1 MAHYGKKRNGTGYP
15 VLAYARSHGANVRFE
30 PSRKRTKTHS
40 PVVRM
45 TNFLAIVSVIV
56 FGFSV
61 FAGACIRQVISTGM

>member
-1 MAHYGKKRNGTGYP
+1 
-15 VLAYARSHGANVRFE
+15 
-30 PSRKRTKTHS
+30 
-40 PVVRM
+40 M